1 VASPDIPSVGLQS
14 ASPVIPSVVTQSASP
29 VVPSVVSQSA
39 GPAIPAS
46 VVFQSANPVI
56 PSVVTQSESPVIPS
70 VVSQSASPVI
80 PSAVSQSASP
90 VIPSVVSQSASPVIP
105 SVVSQSASPVIPSV
119 VSQSASPAIPS
130 VVSQSASPVIPSI
143 VTQSASPV
151 SQSVVTQS
159 ASPVIPPV
167 VASPILPPNRSMISL
182 VDSCVSSDDYSTVAS
197 VLIPGSSPNLAC
209 HPSTLSSCACPLCT
223 KKFSSLS
230 NLWQHINS
238 VHISRCLFPGV
249 ATFESGNRLVC
260 SEPSCRWA
268 SHSRFKS
275 SGCRRLISSDVRCG
289 APLVE
294 ANSIAEIPQ
303 VTNLVITSSN
313 PPSFTES
320 TFSNGPLDIGLL
332 SACAC
337 KYLGPPAMESEVL
350 NVLLDHVMVCPVS
363 TISHVPRSV
372 QPLLAH
378 VLSIEFQKACSS
390 VWGFVRLFLFAKV
403 VLRTPGG
410 QSNHRRRFVISSV
423 LLDRLHMWSLSDGIK
438 SLWSLL
444 QDDLKVSK
452 PKQSASSDDFSK
464 SHALFWAREGRYSN
478 ALQSLNSVGVAG
490 YDDDGT
496 YQDLLKRHPYS
507 SCPIDSSS
515 DPSSLTVDGLSGA
528 IPNQLSFTL
537 VIDGF
542 WLLPG

>member
-1 VASPDIPSVGLQS
+1 
-14 ASPVIPSVVTQSASP
+14 
-29 VVPSVVSQSA
+29 
-39 GPAIPAS
+39 
-46 VVFQSANPVI
+46 
-56 PSVVTQSESPVIPS
+56 
-70 VVSQSASPVI
+70 
-80 PSAVSQSASP
+80 
-90 VIPSVVSQSASPVIP
+90 
-105 SVVSQSASPVIPSV
+105 
-119 VSQSASPAIPS
+119 
-130 VVSQSASPVIPSI
+130 
-143 VTQSASPV
+143 
-151 SQSVVTQS
+151 
-159 ASPVIPPV
+159 
-167 VASPILPPNRSMISL
+167 M
-182 VDSCVSSDDYSTVAS
+182 
-197 VLIPGSSPNLAC
+197 
-209 HPSTLSSCACPLCT
+209 
-223 KKFSSLS
+223 
-230 NLWQHINS
+230 
-238 VHISRCLFPGV
+238 HISRRLFPGV

-268 SHSRFKS
+268 SHSCFKN
-275 SGCRRLISSDVRCG
+275 SGCCRLISSGVRCG

-294 ANSIAEIPQ
+294 ASSIAEIPQ
-303 VTNLVITSSN
+303 VTNLVNASFN

-320 TFSNGPLDIGLL
+320 TFSNDPLDIGLL
-332 SACAC
+332 SASAC

-372 QPLLAH
+372 RPLLAH

-410 QSNHRRRFVISSV
+410 QPNHRRRFVISSI

-464 SHALFWAREGRYSN
+464 SRDLFWAHEGRYSN

-490 YDDDGT
+490 HDDDGA

-515 DPSSLTVDGLSGA
+515 DSSPLTIDESMVLSCLQAFPKGTSPGASKLRAQHLLDAVAGSTAPAARECLLSLTRFMNHLLSGRA
-528 IPNQLSFTL
+528 PSCLAPWLCGAPLTVYFKKVGCLPNCC
-537 VIDGF
+537 G
-542 WLLPG
+542 